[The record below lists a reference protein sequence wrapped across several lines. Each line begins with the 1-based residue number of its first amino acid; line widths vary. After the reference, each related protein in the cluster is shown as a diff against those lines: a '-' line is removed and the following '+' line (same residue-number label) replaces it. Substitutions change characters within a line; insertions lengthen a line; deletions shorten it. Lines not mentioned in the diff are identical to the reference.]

1 MVSSYRNPEAPLCF
15 LLEMTWDF
23 LASSEHDLWHALW
36 RFLAECEEASM
47 SVSTSKFEV
56 IVRCQKNIGLLLFGC
71 QRVAV
76 SRPLG
81 VLFSG
86 DGKRINGWLWWRESW
101 AESEKIP
108 IYQSVYVRG
117 ALGKIRKDETAKASQ
132 SNHWSLWYF
141 YSPISWRVVAHLQS
155 KSCGLLY
162 RENTSDWIPSKLIP
176 PFYTNELVL
185 IGYYLSRTFS
195 SSFYSLRFIGW
206 IHFIIVFVLA
216 H

>member
-101 AESEKIP
+101 AEAKRFQFTSQSMFKELWVKSVRMRRLRP
-108 IYQSVYVRG
+108 HRATTGPFGTFTPQSVGEWLLTFKV
-117 ALGKIRKDETAKASQ
+117 K
-132 SNHWSLWYF
+132 
-141 YSPISWRVVAHLQS
+141 VVAYCTGRIH
-155 KSCGLLY
+155 
-162 RENTSDWIPSKLIP
+162 
-176 PFYTNELVL
+176 L
-185 IGYYLSRTFS
+185 IGSLPNSSCLSTQMN
-195 SSFYSLRFIGW
+195 
-206 IHFIIVFVLA
+206 
-216 H
+216 

>member
-76 SRPLG
+76 SRPPG

-101 AESEKIP
+101 AE
-108 IYQSVYVRG
+108 
-117 ALGKIRKDETAKASQ
+117 AKRFQFTSQ
-132 SNHWSLWYF
+132 SMFKELWVRMRRLRPHRATTGPF
-141 YSPISWRVVAHLQS
+141 GTFTPQSVVAHLQS

-185 IGYYLSRTFS
+185 IGYYLSRTIS